1 MISTS
6 GEITQRDEMQDTVRL
21 FADPDKG
28 YDVSYFGYT
37 LVLEDGVWKHNPS
50 C

>member
-1 MISTS
+1 MIYTG
-6 GEITQRDEMQDTVRL
+6 GEVIQKDEPKATVKL
-21 FADPDKG
+21 YADPDKG